1 MMRTG
6 KSLGLA
12 VAAAA
17 LLGGAAQAAALG
29 VDQLRDTINR
39 VPMYHIIDNRPNNR
53 RAKVKAARRQNVRR
67 LIAAKHA

>member
-67 LIAAKHA
+67 LIAAKYA